1 MKYIIDQIKNIRR
14 KKEFWGL
21 LLSVPQTIVFN
32 FRYLSFKQAIK
43 LPIWIYFRS
52 KFSCYRGGVK
62 LPSQVWPAMIRIGFS
77 VDYSKSFS
85 DMTLFRVEKEGQCI
99 FEGSAHLG
107 RGTKI
112 AVHKGADL
120 ILGDNFAISASS
132 TIKCFKHI
140 KMGKDILFAWDCLVM
155 DSDGHQIFDEDGK
168 LLNPNMEIIFG
179 DKIWLGCGVTV
190 LKGSN
195 IPDNCVIGANTMIAG
210 GKFSP
215 NSIITGNPPQSRKKI
230 IKWVK

>member
-1 MKYIIDQIKNIRR
+1 MVALQMQ
-14 KKEFWGL
+14 L
-21 LLSVPQTIVFN
+21 
-32 FRYLSFKQAIK
+32 FR
-43 LPIWIYFRS
+43 
-52 KFSCYRGGVK
+52 RGGRPGGVHFACKVK
-62 LPSQVWPAMIRIGFS
+62 PALIRIGFS
-77 VDYSKSFS
+77 VDYAKDFH
-85 DMTLFRVEKEGQCI
+85 DMTYLRIEKGGLLRI
-99 FEGSAHLG
+99 EGSVHLG
-107 RGTKI
+107 RGSKI
-112 AVHKGADL
+112 SVMKGATL
-120 ILGDNFAISASS
+120 ELGDNFAISASS

-168 LLNPNMEIIFG
+168 LLNPNKEIIFG